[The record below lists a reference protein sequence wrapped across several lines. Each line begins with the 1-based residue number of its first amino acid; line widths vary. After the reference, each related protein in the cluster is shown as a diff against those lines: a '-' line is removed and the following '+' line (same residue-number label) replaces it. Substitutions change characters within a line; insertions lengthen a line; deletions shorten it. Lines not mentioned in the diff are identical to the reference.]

1 MLLLRKLISKYKKF
15 KKDKEAAT
23 AIEYALVVA
32 IISIGLI
39 AVMGN
44 LKNSISKSF
53 SIIGSQVSSAT
64 G

>member
-39 AVMGN
+39 AVMGQ
-44 LKNSISKSF
+44 LKTTISKSF
-53 SIIGSQVSSAT
+53 STIGSQVSSAT

>member
-39 AVMGN
+39 TVMGN

-53 SIIGSQVSSAT
+53 STIGSQVTSAT